1 MDSEEI
7 TIYFDNNVFK
17 LMIIGLMVDVLILI
31 KLWFVFYPILKLK
44 EATMFDI
51 VFGWNNQWYLLI

>member
-1 MDSEEI
+1 MFNMSFQKNLFFKIFLMDSEEI

-31 KLWFVFYPILKLK
+31 KL
-44 EATMFDI
+44 
-51 VFGWNNQWYLLI
+51 